1 MTDEP
6 QIIRSI
12 FSKKL
17 LKNLIIVLIAAEIF
31 VLILYFANS
40 FYRNFFI
47 LPGVYHDQMWGL
59 MLSTRVFKL
68 MIAFAV
74 PIMLAGMGGTF
85 NERAGVI
92 NIGLEGIMI
101 FGAWFAVYFTY
112 ITGDPYMGILGALIA
127 GVVVSLLHAVF
138 TITFKAEQ
146 IVTGVAINLLA
157 LGITE
162 IFTEVVWG
170 NPGRSDPVKK
180 LKLINLYDLPV
191 IGGLTDKFPNFIFPA
206 ILFLAIL
213 FTMMSLFLFFT
224 KPGKSIRNVGSTEN
238 PSNLSSTRSVLYM
251 LLAYLASLAIATFIV
266 EPENL
271 RFRNYFDV
279 PVIGKILQYM
289 PDPIEGLSGH
299 NELVYIALFL
309 VPICHVILFK
319 TSLGLR
325 IRVMGEHPGAAATA
339 GISVTKYQYIA
350 VVISGAL
357 AALGGAVMS
366 IGFTSS
372 YSTNM
377 IGGRGFT
384 ALAAMIFGAWFIFGT
399 AFAALFFGF
408 FYSLS
413 VKLGVGAVDGFTL
426 PNPFLQMIPFIVAIL
441 ALAGAVKG
449 ARPPASIGKSFDPES

>member
-1 MTDEP
+1 MAAES
-6 QIIRSI
+6 QITKQSFI
-12 FSKKL
+12 SKKL
-17 LKNLIIVLIAAEIF
+17 LKSIMTVLIAAEGF
-31 VLILYFANS
+31 VLVLYFANAL
-40 FYRNFFI
+40 FRGI
-47 LPGVYHDQMWGL
+47 LIDPLVYHDEMWAL
-59 MLSTRVFKL
+59 MLSTKVYKL
-68 MIAFAV
+68 MITFSI

-112 ITGDPYMGILGALIA
+112 VTGDPYMGVIGAVVA
-127 GVVVSLLHAVF
+127 GVVVSFLHAML

-180 LKLINLYDLPV
+180 LKLVNLYDLPV
-191 IGGLTDKFPNFIFPA
+191 IGSISDDYSDFV
-206 ILFLAIL
+206 LAIL
-213 FTMMSLFLFFT
+213 FAIILAVMMFLFLFVS
-224 KPGKSIRNVGSTEN
+224 KYGKLIRNAGSTDN
-238 PSNLSSTRSVLYM
+238 PSITETKSVVYIVM
-251 LLAYLASLAIATFIV
+251 GYLVALIVATFIIM
-266 EPENL
+266 PEKL
-271 RFRNYFDV
+271 RFREYFDV
-279 PVIGKILQYM
+279 PVIGKILQYV

-299 NELVYIALFL
+299 NELVYVGLLL
-309 VPICHVILFK
+309 VPICHIVLFK

-325 IRVMGEHPGAAATA
+325 IRIMGEHPGAAATA
-339 GISVTKYQYIA
+339 GISVRKYQYIA
-350 VVISGAL
+350 VLISGSL
-357 AALGGAVMS
+357 AALGGAIMS

-384 ALAAMIFGAWFIFGT
+384 ALAAMIFGAWYIYGT

-413 VKLGVGAVDGFTL
+413 VKLDVGAVDGFSL

-449 ARPPASIGKSFDPES
+449 ARPPEAIGEAFDPEA